1 MSSTPRR
8 AVTGAVT
15 RVVTRREALLAI
27 PGLAVAGRLLAQAAP
42 APIRVRGISSV
53 ALAVSDVARSL
64 AFYQGLFG
72 LPIQARH
79 GSTVL
84 LRLGNGP
91 YFLALMPADAAG
103 PRIDH
108 WGLAVESFDANRT
121 ADMLTAH
128 GLTRAG
134 SGQGLS
140 GGPMRFRVST
150 RGDTQEV
157 HMGDADGLVT
167 QLQAPGYCGGSGP
180 LGDGC
185 SAVEPAPR
193 GAPLSLSA
201 LSHLTINVP
210 DPEATNALYRRLFG
224 FDIQAYQAASPLLGV
239 GPGPDFLM
247 FIAAGGGR
255 GGAAPTSARVN
266 HVSLALPGFSVAGVQ
281 AALESKGIR
290 PRPEG
295 GGTGPLLHWV
305 SMRMPNRGGA
315 EGGTPELYFSDPDG
329 LSIQVQDP
337 SYCGGGGYLGEIC
350 S

>member
-1 MSSTPRR
+1 MSFVTRR
-8 AVTGAVT
+8 AVT
-15 RVVTRREALLAI
+15 RREMLLAV
-27 PGLAVAGRLLAQAAP
+27 PGLAVASKLLAQAGPP
-42 APIRVRGISSV
+42 AIRVRGISSV
-53 ALAVSDVARSL
+53 TLAVSDVARSV

-79 GSTVL
+79 GSKVL

-108 WGLAVESFDANRT
+108 WGLAVEDFEVSRVV
-121 ADMLTAH
+121 DMLGAH
-128 GLTRAG
+128 GVSRAIG
-134 SGQGLS
+134 GQGLS
-140 GGPMRFRVST
+140 GGAMRVRVST
-150 RGDTQEV
+150 RGDTPEL
-157 HMGDADGLVT
+157 HMGDADGLVA
-167 QLQAPGYCGGSGP
+167 QLQATSYC
-180 LGDGC
+180 
-185 SAVEPAPR
+185 
-193 GAPLSLSA
+193 GAPLSLSG

-210 DPEATNALYRRLFG
+210 DPEATNAFYRRVFG

-247 FIAAGGGR
+247 FIASGGR
-255 GGAAPTSARVN
+255 GGPAPARVN
-266 HVSLALPGFSVAGVQ
+266 HVSLALPGFTVAGVQ
-281 AALESKGIR
+281 RALEAHGIT
-290 PRPEG
+290 PRPEA

-329 LSIQVQDP
+329 LSIQLQDP
-337 SYCGGGGYLGEIC
+337 TYCGGGGYLGEIC

>member
-1 MSSTPRR
+1 MSF
-8 AVTGAVT
+8 
-15 RVVTRREALLAI
+15 VTRRAMLLAV
-27 PGLAVAGRLLAQAAP
+27 PGLAVAGRLLAQAGPP
-42 APIRVRGISSV
+42 AVRVRGISSV
-53 ALAVSDVARSL
+53 TLAVSDVARSV

-79 GSTVL
+79 GSKVL

-108 WGLAVESFDANRT
+108 WGLAVEDFEVGRVI
-121 ADMLTAH
+121 DMLAAH
-128 GLTRAG
+128 GVSRAIG
-134 SGQGLS
+134 GPGLS
-140 GGPMRFRVST
+140 GGPMRVRVST
-150 RGDTQEV
+150 RGDTPEL
-157 HMGDADGLVT
+157 HMGDADGLVM
-167 QLQAPGYCGGSGP
+167 QLQAPSYCGGSGP

-185 SAVEPAPR
+185 TIEPAPR
-193 GAPLSLSA
+193 GAPLSLSG

-210 DPEATNALYRRLFG
+210 DPEATNAFYRRVFG

-247 FIAAGGGR
+247 FIASGGR
-255 GGAAPTSARVN
+255 GGPAPARVN
-266 HVSLALPGFSVAGVQ
+266 HVSLALPGFTVEGVQ
-281 AALESKGIR
+281 RALEAHGIR
-290 PRPEG
+290 PRPEA

-315 EGGTPELYFSDPDG
+315 PEGTPELYFSDPDG
-329 LSIQVQDP
+329 LSIQLQDP

-350 S
+350 T

>member
-1 MSSTPRR
+1 MSYF
-8 AVTGAVT
+8 
-15 RVVTRREALLAI
+15 TRREMLLAV
-27 PGLAVAGRLLAQAAP
+27 PGLAVAGRLLAQQAAP
-42 APIRVRGISSV
+42 AAIRVRGISSV
-53 ALAVSDVARSL
+53 TLAVSDVARSV
-64 AFYQGLFG
+64 AFYQELFG
-72 LPIQARH
+72 LPVQARH
-79 GSTVL
+79 GSKVL

-91 YFLALMPADAAG
+91 YFLGIMPADADG

-108 WGLAVESFDANRT
+108 WGLAVESFDPNRVV
-121 ADMLTAH
+121 DMLAAH
-128 GLTRAG
+128 GVTRAD
-134 SGQGLS
+134 SGPGLA
-140 GGPMRFRVST
+140 GGPMHVKVST
-150 RGDTQEV
+150 RGDTREV
-157 HMGDADGLVT
+157 YMSDGNGLVM
-167 QLQAPGYCGGSGP
+167 QLQDPSYCGGSGP
-180 LGDGC
+180 RGDGC
-185 SAVEPAPR
+185 EAAEPAPR

-210 DPEATNALYRRLFG
+210 DPDATNAFYRRVFG
-224 FDIQAYQAASPLLGV
+224 LDIQEYQAASPLLGV

-255 GGAAPTSARVN
+255 GAAPTPARVN

-281 AALESKGIR
+281 AALEAHGIR
-290 PRPEG
+290 PRPDA

-350 S
+350 NG